1 MLRYRPC
8 KVILQICIP
17 WIRGASIDRKLCYTS
32 LRSKTFSLEPFSRF
46 PIPSNDSLP
55 ADVQTTFQETKKKAG
70 FVPNVFKALSYRPDE
85 LKAFIQYYDVV
96 MDEKGNLTKADK
108 EMIIVATSA
117 VNSCLYCI
125 IAHGA
130 LHRIYSKDPY
140 LADQI
145 AANWKTADITDR
157 QRAILEFADQLC
169 HCKPLTDDNFE
180 KLYEF
185 GLTKDDAWDIG
196 SVVALFALSNRMAFL
211 TNMKPNEEFHLIGRV
226 KREQNE
232 S

>member
-1 MLRYRPC
+1 
-8 KVILQICIP
+8 
-17 WIRGASIDRKLCYTS
+17 
-32 LRSKTFSLEPFSRF
+32 
-46 PIPSNDSLP
+46 
-55 ADVQTTFQETKKKAG
+55 
-70 FVPNVFKALSYRPDE
+70 
-85 LKAFIQYYDVV
+85 
-96 MDEKGNLTKADK
+96 
-108 EMIIVATSA
+108 
-117 VNSCLYCI
+117 
-125 IAHGA
+125 
-130 LHRIYSKDPY
+130 
-140 LADQI
+140 I